1 MLELVKVIQAS
12 LAICGMFD
20 ISSEERNGL
29 LCDVTCEGIH
39 KWIVEIGEPCMDV
52 EVAKEKSSIPSK
64 TTNKHFL

>member
-1 MLELVKVIQAS
+1 
-12 LAICGMFD
+12 MFSMD
-20 ISSEERNGL
+20 REDRDGL

-52 EVAKEKSSIPSK
+52 EVAKEKSSIPLK